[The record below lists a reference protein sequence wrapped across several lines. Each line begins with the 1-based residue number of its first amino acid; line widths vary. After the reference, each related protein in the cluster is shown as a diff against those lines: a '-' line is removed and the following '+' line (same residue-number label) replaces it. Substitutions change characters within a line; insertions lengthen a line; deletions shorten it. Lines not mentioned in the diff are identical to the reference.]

1 MSTLLASSSGVRIPV
16 RLVKLG
22 IIAGSNVSL
31 ISTKNRIYYTDQSN
45 NNRCNP
51 RGRFFGCLPPTAAAT
66 AAAVLAIAMQQQE
79 HPSTEGFAHFYDY
92 F

>member
-31 ISTKNRIYYTDQSN
+31 ISTKKIIYYTDQSN

-51 RGRFFGCLPPTAAAT
+51 RGRFFGCLPPTAAA